1 MAFMPYISCFE
12 LINSINMI
20 NNRTYL
26 ILTITIFVSL
36 LIPALVHDGMFLD
49 GVTYSAISKNMANGY
64 GSYWNPHYT
73 KILYPNFHEHPPMV
87 FIIQSF
93 FFKFFGDAFYT
104 ERIFS
109 LFISVLTA
117 IGIIQCWRLL
127 TDKFDLKE
135 YYWLPVLLW
144 LLIPLVS
151 WSYKNNLLE
160 NTMGAFTIF
169 AIFFILKALIESR
182 IIFII
187 FGSILIILA
196 FLSKGFV
203 GIFPIV
209 IPLLFAVIYDSKK
222 RAVLYFLFL
231 IILIATFSLILLIVF
246 PEIRD
251 NITIYFD
258 QQLLPALNNQREI
271 TTNNRFNLIFNLML
285 ILSIPIV
292 IVLYILFKQWR
303 KNRNLMLHKN
313 KQFLLFLLI
322 AISASL
328 PLIISLKQRQFYLI
342 PSIPFYALSFSYLIV
357 SYLKETLDRVPKS
370 SLKWL
375 NSVSLGVLSIVL
387 IFSTFKFGEFSR
399 DEEKLK
405 DIYTISN
412 YIPEGE
418 IISITKDLY
427 SDWSLVAYMSR
438 VGYLS
443 LDCDNKHEYFLMEKN
458 SITIP
463 PIDYSQIDLKLNL
476 YIILKR
482 RLQVSN

>member
-1 MAFMPYISCFE
+1 M
-12 LINSINMI
+12 INSINMI
-20 NNRTYL
+20 KNRTYL
-26 ILTITIFVSL
+26 ILTITVFLSL
-36 LIPALVHDGMFLD
+36 LIPTLVQDGMFLD

-93 FFKFFGDAFYT
+93 FFKFFGDTFCT

-109 LFISVLTA
+109 LFITLLTA
-117 IGIIQCWRLL
+117 IGIIQCWRII

-160 NTMGAFTIF
+160 NTMGVFTIF
-169 AIFFILKALIESR
+169 AILFILKALIESR
-182 IIFII
+182 ILFIFIAA
-187 FGSILIILA
+187 ILIILA

-203 GIFPIV
+203 GIFPV
-209 IPLLFAVIYDSKK
+209 ATPLLFAVIYDSKK

-231 IILIATFSLILLIVF
+231 IILIATFSLFLLIVF
-246 PEIRD
+246 PEIKD

-258 QQLLPALNNQREI
+258 QQLFPALHNQREI
-271 TTNNRFNLIFNLML
+271 TTNNRFNLIFDLIL

-292 IVLYILFKQWR
+292 ILLYILFKQWQ
-303 KNRNLMLHKN
+303 KNRNLMILKN

-328 PLIISLKQRQFYLI
+328 PLIISFKQRQFYLI
-342 PSIPFYALSFSYLIV
+342 PSIPFYTLSFSYLIV
-357 SYLKETLDRVPKS
+357 SYLKESLDRVPKS
-370 SLKWL
+370 SLKLL
-375 NSVSLGVLSIVL
+375 NSVTLGILSIVL
-387 IFSTFKFGEFSR
+387 IFSTFRFGEFSR
-399 DEEKLK
+399 DKEKLK

-412 YIPEGE
+412 YIPEGA
-418 IISITKDLY
+418 IISITKELY

-458 SITIP
+458 SKTIP
-463 PIDYSQIDLKLNL
+463 PIEYSQIDLKLNL

-482 RLQVSN
+482 KLQQSNLDKK